1 MKFWLLTKIIAGLV
15 VLGAMVFT
23 AMFVYHIAVRPLGG
37 MFEKLIPEA
46 GTVVGVTSEEDFAK
60 LLESSQTPD
69 FKLGDRA
76 FQKAHELI
84 ALGNIQAGREKLLS
98 IVNVFPN
105 SPSAPTARRIVGMM
119 NLDEFLSSNFSEG
132 KTSYEVKPGDSYF
145 AIAARHDTSLDMIMH
160 LNGMMELKNLQPGD
174 KLTLAPLNFRL
185 LIEPDNKTL
194 SLWDGPKFV
203 CDYPILDIADID
215 LHAGNTVI
223 ASRVSSI
230 GDRHI
235 SVTEEN
241 YRAASRRIIIKS
253 PAVQIMPFNEN
264 DETPDRGIYLRESDL
279 EELFLLTRTGN
290 AVEIRGAKK

>member
-1 MKFWLLTKIIAGLV
+1 MNFWLFTKMIAGFA
-15 VLGAMVFT
+15 VLGVMVFT
-23 AMFVYHIAVRPLGG
+23 AMLAYHIAVHPLGG
-37 MFEKLIPEA
+37 RFEKLIPEA
-46 GTVVGVTSEEDFAK
+46 GSVIGGTSEEDFAK
-60 LLESSQTPD
+60 LLESSEMPD

-84 ALGNIQAGREKLLS
+84 ALGNIQAGREKMLS

-119 NLDEFLSSNFSEG
+119 NLDEFLSSNFPEG
-132 KTSYEVKPGDSYF
+132 KINYEVKPGDSYF
-145 AIAARHDTSLDMIMH
+145 AIAARHDTTLDMIMH
-160 LNGMMELKNLQPGD
+160 LNGMMELESLQPGD

-203 CDYPILDIADID
+203 CDYPVLDFADVN
-215 LHAGNTVI
+215 LHAGNSVI
-223 ASRVSSI
+223 ASRISSI
-230 GDRHI
+230 DGSNI
-235 SVTEEN
+235 SATAEN
-241 YRAASRRIIIKS
+241 YRAASRRIVIKS
-253 PAVQIMPFNEN
+253 PAVQIMSFDQN

-290 AVEIRGAKK
+290 TVEIRGSKK